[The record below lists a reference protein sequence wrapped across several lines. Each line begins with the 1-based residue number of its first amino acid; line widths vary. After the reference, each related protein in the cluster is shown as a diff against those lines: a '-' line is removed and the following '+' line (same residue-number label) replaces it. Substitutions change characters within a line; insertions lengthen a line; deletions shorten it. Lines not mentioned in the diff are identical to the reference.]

1 MVENTSTSLESL
13 EVSLGELNLKSD
25 WKKYYGSS
33 DELNEERRRIGND
46 AFRREIISLHTSKGR
61 VNYEE
66 TRQLFINNVL
76 TERLDTGDPKFYNSN
91 VLAVISGRI
100 ISMDQT
106 QEEMLRDLLVDR
118 LHELVNDGRLED
130 AVSLY
135 EEHKSLLDKKPS
147 VNN

>member
-1 MVENTSTSLESL
+1 
-13 EVSLGELNLKSD
+13 
-25 WKKYYGSS
+25 
-33 DELNEERRRIGND
+33 
-46 AFRREIISLHTSKGR
+46 
-61 VNYEE
+61 
-66 TRQLFINNVL
+66 
-76 TERLDTGDPKFYNSN
+76 
-91 VLAVISGRI
+91 
-100 ISMDQT
+100 MDQT